1 MRSYSRRTSTARS
14 SASAR
19 TARCSRSTAQG
30 YGGIW
35 GKVRDSLPDDAI
47 VNYQWIES
55 ICVDEPWYRGRTIII
70 GDAAHACPP
79 LIAQGAAMCAEDAV
93 ILAEML
99 TSGDPEDSVDECCRP
114 SGSVA
119 SRG

>member
-1 MRSYSRRTSTARS
+1 MRARRGAELKERG
-14 SASAR
+14 
-19 TARCSRSTAQG
+19 QG

-35 GKVRDSLPDDAI
+35 GQVRDSLADDAI
-47 VNYQWIES
+47 VNYQWIEA
-55 ICVDEPWYRGRTIII
+55 ICVDSPWFRGRTIII

-99 TSGDPEDSVDECCRP
+99 TSGFAVEGCCPR
-114 SGSVA
+114 SWSAA